1 MFLFVFFFRHG
12 SFTGRRLQQSRLC
25 VLQHSGFF
33 AFGLEAARFY
43 PLSPTPKST
52 PKAGICKFG
61 RGGSRSGGA
70 SGVPPPES
78 QLASGRGIAREGPKG
93 KGAGAAYHKM
103 PGSPVQLHRGD
114 ASHRKAKRRCLAQS
128 SVLKKPGIGGV
139 NQPQVCRESS
149 GLWAPLQPG
158 AGKRGK
164 GYHPFRVSEAFG
176 SFLPG
181 CSLSLYKAQSQ
192 ALAGDNLAKTT
203 DAHGEGIEAG
213 IREQLPATRAPGTL
227 SAALQ
232 SCSHAVFGI
241 PGTPTQM
248 TISSFMLLKPTSSL

>member
-1 MFLFVFFFRHG
+1 MVFFSGKDLDVFFSGTDLLQAGVFSSPVHVCCNTAG
-12 SFTGRRLQQSRLC
+12 SSPW
-25 VLQHSGFF
+25 VLKLLGFIPRPQPPNQPLKQGF
-33 AFGLEAARFY
+33 ASLAEVVAGL
-43 PLSPTPKST
+43 
-52 PKAGICKFG
+52 GGG
-61 RGGSRSGGA
+61 RGLL
-70 SGVPPPES
+70 VTPES

-93 KGAGAAYHKM
+93 KGAGAADHKM
-103 PGSPVQLHRGD
+103 PGSPVRLHRGD

-192 ALAGDNLAKTT
+192 ALAGTT
-203 DAHGEGIEAG
+203 WPK
-213 IREQLPATRAPGTL
+213 RLTRMEKG
-227 SAALQ
+227 
-232 SCSHAVFGI
+232 
-241 PGTPTQM
+241 
-248 TISSFMLLKPTSSL
+248 

>member
-1 MFLFVFFFRHG
+1 M
-12 SFTGRRLQQSRLC
+12 T
-25 VLQHSGFF
+25 
-33 AFGLEAARFY
+33 
-43 PLSPTPKST
+43 
-52 PKAGICKFG
+52 
-61 RGGSRSGGA
+61 
-70 SGVPPPES
+70 PES

-93 KGAGAAYHKM
+93 KGAGAADHKM
-103 PGSPVQLHRGD
+103 PGSPVRLHRGD

-149 GLWAPLQPG
+149 GLWAPLQPE

-192 ALAGDNLAKTT
+192 ALAGTT
-203 DAHGEGIEAG
+203 WPK
-213 IREQLPATRAPGTL
+213 RLTRMEKG
-227 SAALQ
+227 
-232 SCSHAVFGI
+232 
-241 PGTPTQM
+241 
-248 TISSFMLLKPTSSL
+248 